1 MGGDGFDAYGVEVV
15 DGLCE
20 GSDAGKVG
28 GTSLKLEGEVGP
40 GGALKRDVGYHL
52 AASLIGGHLLKQCLP
67 AIEDADA
74 CGATHLVGREDVEV
88 GVEGADIDV
97 HVADGLC
104 AVDKHGDAVAVG
116 LGYHLGNGVDRAED
130 VGDVAHG
137 DKARALVEER
147 AVCLHVEDTT
157 GIHRDDTQGD
167 TLVAPEKLPRDD
179 VGVVL
184 HDGEYNLI
192 AILKEIAVGGSH
204 EVDGLGG
211 ATGEDDLLD
220 GGGVDHAAHALAG
233 DLLQVGGLLRQGMD
247 APVDVGLVLK
257 IHAVDGIDHAAWSL

>member
-1 MGGDGFDAYGVEVV
+1 MGR
-15 DGLCE
+15 
-20 GSDAGKVG
+20 K
-28 GTSLKLEGEVGP
+28 
-40 GGALKRDVGYHL
+40 
-52 AASLIGGHLLKQCLP
+52 
-67 AIEDADA
+67 
-74 CGATHLVGREDVEV
+74 DVEV
-88 GVEGADIDV
+88 GIESSHVDV
-97 HVADGLC
+97 HVSDGLC
-104 AVDKHGDAVAVG
+104 PVYKHRDAVSVS
-116 LGYHLGNGVDRAED
+116 LGYHLGHGIDCAED
-130 VGDVAHG
+130 IGDVTRG
-137 DKARALVEER
+137 YKTRALVEKR
-147 AVCLHVEDTT
+147 AVCLHVEHPT

-167 TLVAPEKLPRDD
+167 ALVASEKLPRDD

-184 HDGEYNLI
+184 HDGEYNLV

-247 APVDVGLVLK
+247 ASVDVGLVLK